1 LHDLLQPV
9 HAVLSVGQH
18 VLVDCLDA
26 LVVVLQGMFDL
37 VGGVLGILQAPGL
50 GVVNGAGG
58 RLVLMVWGR
67 GRVVRSC
74 VSHCM
79 VDRSSVDNGMS
90 HCMVDGSNV
99 VLHDGLVMSSA
110 MVGNAVGG
118 MVHCGNMGSVV
129 RNWSSMDN
137 WGSLV
142 VDERGDCCLVNWS
155 LMVGRLRTIDRG
167 GDGGVAVGSSMVN
180 LSVGLSL
187 GFCTGG
193 GGDKRQ
199 NNQV

>member
-1 LHDLLQPV
+1 
-9 HAVLSVGQH
+9 
-18 VLVDCLDA
+18 
-26 LVVVLQGMFDL
+26 
-37 VGGVLGILQAPGL
+37 
-50 GVVNGAGG
+50 
-58 RLVLMVWGR
+58 
-67 GRVVRSC
+67 
-74 VSHCM
+74 M
-79 VDRSSVDNGMS
+79 VDWSSVDNGMS

-155 LMVGRLRTIDRG
+155 LLCGVGWKGGREGGKEWKVDLRGIQECSDGTQGHLHGRQAPDHRQGRGRGCSRRFLHGELERRPQPRLLHGWWRRQTPKPGNESTII
-167 GDGGVAVGSSMVN
+167 
-180 LSVGLSL
+180 
-187 GFCTGG
+187 T
-193 GGDKRQ
+193 
-199 NNQV
+199 